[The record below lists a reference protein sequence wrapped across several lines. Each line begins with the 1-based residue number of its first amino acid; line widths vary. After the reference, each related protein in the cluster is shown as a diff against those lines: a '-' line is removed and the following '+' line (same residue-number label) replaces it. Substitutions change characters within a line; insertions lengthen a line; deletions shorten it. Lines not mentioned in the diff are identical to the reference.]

1 MIPDMPK
8 MSKMTTDEVEV
19 LRWLILNVASTGF
32 LTDLLDFVANRSG
45 EEVAAELSLNISSVA
60 NKLDTM
66 AGVQTDLQEAEASA
80 FFDQI
85 RAAYD
90 AGDTESLKKLTL
102 EAEFRV
108 QEQLLEDLGADDE
121 TESD

>member
-1 MIPDMPK
+1 